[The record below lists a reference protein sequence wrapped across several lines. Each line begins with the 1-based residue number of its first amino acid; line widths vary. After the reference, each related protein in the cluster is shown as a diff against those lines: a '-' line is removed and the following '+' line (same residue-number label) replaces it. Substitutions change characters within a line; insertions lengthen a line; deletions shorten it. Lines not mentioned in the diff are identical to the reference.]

1 MKKIFLLLM
10 VSLFWGCQNKQPY
23 EIAVDQYLA
32 DHLKDPASYEN
43 VELGTPKIITPMS
56 KALEKL
62 TEQMKAGSLPSDS
75 ITPKLEEVK
84 AYFVSQGTN
93 PYDTLAW
100 EVSHKYRAKNS
111 FGAYELENVTY
122 IFDRSLDRIID
133 VQRK

>member
-56 KALEKL
+56 KALAETTKRM
-62 TEQMKAGSLPSDS
+62 TDGEFPSDS
-75 ITPKLEEVK
+75 ISSKLEAIK
-84 AYFVSQGTN
+84 DFFISQGTN

-100 EVSHKYRAKNS
+100 EVNHKYRAKNS